1 VSPAKRGHLP
11 LPPVRTTRSGRV
23 RRIGVELELGG
34 LALDAAA
41 RVVADHVGGPVEQHG
56 RYEKQVRGDVAGP
69 WGVELDFAWLKE
81 LGRRQRD
88 PDAAL
93 TPLREAGEDV
103 LREASEWLVPVEV
116 VSPPL
121 SMERLPE
128 VDELIERLRR
138 SGARGTGGGFFYA
151 FGLQLNPEMP
161 DTDAETVLRYLRAFL
176 CLADW
181 LEKRAEVD
189 LARRL
194 TVFVDPFPKEYVRRV
209 VDPGYRPDLTQLIDD
224 YLALNPTRNR
234 ALDFLPLFL
243 HLDEGR
249 VRSVVE
255 DPRVKPRPALHYR
268 LPNCEID
275 APGWGLGPIWRDWLQ
290 VEHLAAEPHRLR
302 AVCDG
307 YAGYLDRFL
316 SSLLEDWHQEVGAWL
331 KASEDL

>member
-1 VSPAKRGHLP
+1 VSPANQGGLP
-11 LPPVRTTRSGRV
+11 LPPLRTTRSGRV

-34 LALDAAA
+34 LQLEAAA
-41 RVVADHVGGPVEQHG
+41 RIVAAHVNGSLEQHG
-56 RYEKQVRGDVAGP
+56 RYEKEVRGDAAGP

-138 SGARGTGGGFFYA
+138 SGARGTGGGLFYA

-161 DTDAETVLRYLRAFL
+161 DTGAETVLRYLRAFL

-209 VDPGYRPDLTQLIDD
+209 IDPGYRPDLAQLIDD

-290 VEHLAAEPHRLR
+290 VEHLAAEPERLGT
-302 AVCDG
+302 VCDG

-316 SSLLEDWHQEVGAWL
+316 SRLLEDWHQEVGAWL